1 MKRYQKV
8 FLVFTTIMTLWA
20 LIVLGKINLGLSETI
35 ESIIPFLPLYAVV
48 TFGSYSLGS
57 IAYNLLIMS
66 DCKEASESLLDEIKE
81 ARAILKSKGM
91 KL

>member
-1 MKRYQKV
+1 
-8 FLVFTTIMTLWA
+8 MTLWA
-20 LIVLGKINLGLSETI
+20 LIVFEKINLGLSPTV
-35 ESIIPFLPLYAVV
+35 ESIIPFLPLYAIV

-81 ARAILKSKGM
+81 ARTSLRNKGM

>member
-8 FLVFTTIMTLWA
+8 FITFTFLMTFWLLLVLEKVQ
-20 LIVLGKINLGLSETI
+20 LNLSPSI
-35 ESIIPFLPLYAVV
+35 QSIIPFLPLYAVV
-48 TFGSYSLGS
+48 CFGSYSLGV

-81 ARAILKSKGM
+81 AKESLRVKGM
-91 KL
+91 KF